1 MAICLGRV
9 GSVPKLGKE
18 AEDLPQ
24 QGIVR
29 EGSRR
34 NSLDIRILLYSF
46 DIFVDVFARLPY
58 IKGRFSM

>member
-18 AEDLPQ
+18 AEDIPQ

-34 NSLDIRILLYSF
+34 NSLCIRILLYSF
-46 DIFVDVFARLPY
+46 DIFGDIFVQATLY
-58 IKGRFSM
+58 KGQL